1 MRFPRAAGLLLHPTS
16 LPGGQ
21 GIGDLGQGALE
32 FVNFL
37 AATDQQLWQMLPLGP
52 TGYGNSPY
60 MCYSAMAGNPV
71 LISLDLLAKA
81 GWLEQAAVESL
92 RFPGHDWVDYDAVI
106 PAKLKLLA
114 QAARTF
120 SETATPEDRAKFD
133 QFCQSQAFW
142 LPTYALYMALKDEQ
156 NNQPWYE
163 WEDGLKWRQEEAI
176 QAATARLAPAI
187 FNYQFQQFLFF
198 QQWSELRAYANQN
211 RIKIIGDIPIYVA
224 HDSADVW
231 AFPHLFELIPQSAQL
246 ASELEFEVSD
256 QADESDDLEPS
267 KKLSPKPGLVA
278 QMAGVPPDYF
288 SATGQLW
295 GNPIYNWSAMEAE
308 GYRWWIERFR
318 VLFDC
323 MDLIRVDH
331 FRGFEAYWQV
341 PFGEETAVEG
351 EWVKGPGAKL
361 FEVVQA
367 ELGELPILAEDLGE
381 ITPEVIELR
390 DQFEFPGMK
399 ILQFAFGGGADNPF
413 LPFNYERNFLVYT
426 GTHDNNTTVGWFDE
440 LGEWERNRIR
450 DYLGAMTH
458 EGIHW
463 DLIRLAFSSVAN
475 QAIIPVQDLLGLGT
489 PARMNFPSKPEGNW
503 AWRLRPEEFQEL
515 QGGLGQRLKYL
526 TQLYGRQPL
535 SPPHSPAT
543 ESDSNG
549 I

>member
-1 MRFPRAAGLLLHPTS
+1 MPFPRAAGLLLHPTS

-21 GIGDLGQGALE
+21 GIGDLGQAALD
-32 FVNFL
+32 FVDFM
-37 AATDQQLWQMLPLGP
+37 ADTGQQLWQMLPLGP

-71 LISLDLLAKA
+71 LISLDKLVQG
-81 GWLEQAAVESL
+81 GWLEAAAVSAL
-92 RFPGHDWVDYDAVI
+92 QFPAHDWVDYDGVI
-106 PAKLKLLA
+106 PAKLALLQKAA
-114 QAARTF
+114 QVF
-120 SETATPEDRAKFD
+120 KEKATPEDHAKFR
-133 QFCQSQAFW
+133 QFCQAMAFW

-156 NNQPWYE
+156 ENQPWYE
-163 WEDGLKWRQEEAI
+163 WEPGLAWRNPEAI
-176 QAATARLAPAI
+176 TAAEARLAPQV
-187 FNYQFQQFLFF
+187 FSYQFQQFIFF
-198 QQWSELRAYANQN
+198 QQWSRLRAYANQKG
-211 RIKIIGDIPIYVA
+211 IKMIGDIPIYVA

-231 AFPHLFELIPQSAQL
+231 AFPHLFELVPQSP
-246 ASELEFEVSD
+246 
-256 QADESDDLEPS
+256 QAVPTVTGDTESPE
-267 KKLSPKPGLVA
+267 KLSPKPGLVA

-288 SATGQLW
+288 SETGQLW
-295 GNPIYNWSAMEAE
+295 GNPIYNWQAMEQE

-341 PFGEETAVEG
+341 PQGEETAIKG

-390 DQFEFPGMK
+390 DQFAFPGMK

-426 GTHDNNTTVGWFDE
+426 GTHDNNTTVGWFAE
-440 LGEWERNRIR
+440 LGEWEQNRIR

-503 AWRLRPEEFQEL
+503 AWRLRPEEFQDL

-526 TQLYGRQPL
+526 TQLYGRYP
-535 SPPHSPAT
+535 SPPPETGATAT
-543 ESDSNG
+543 ESDNNG